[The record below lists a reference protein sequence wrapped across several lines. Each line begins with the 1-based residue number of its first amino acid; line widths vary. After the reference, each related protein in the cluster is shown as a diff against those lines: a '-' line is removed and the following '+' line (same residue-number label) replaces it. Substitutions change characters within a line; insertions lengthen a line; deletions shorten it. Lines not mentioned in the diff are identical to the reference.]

1 MACAFLLDPTT
12 RTVTACN
19 PDRVDALTDRIG
31 QAHYDVTF
39 CIEDSDYKLVEYSA
53 TLSPYEHTMEMF
65 ELSCASYHG
74 LAILVVHTAAKL
86 TPDQIPVAF

>member
-1 MACAFLLDPTT
+1 MPCAFLIDPTT
-12 RTVTACN
+12 RTVRPC
-19 PDRVDALTDRIG
+19 RQKLLDAIADRIG

-74 LAILVVHTAAKL
+74 TAILVVHTAAKL